1 MKQQSQTAL
10 LFRYFA
16 LFRKI
21 TKIGI
26 EIPILFV
33 YNDSMIVL
41 AKTHVSRG
49 GASLPERSMINHVH
63 SKRNS

>member
-1 MKQQSQTAL
+1 MKQQSLLAL
-10 LFRYFA
+10 LFLFFA

-26 EIPILFV
+26 EIPGGFV

-41 AKTHVSRG
+41 EKTHVSSG
-49 GASLPERSMINHVH
+49 GAFPFPKGV
-63 SKRNS
+63 